1 MCVCVC
7 VCVYER
13 EGERKEVESF
23 KSFQK
28 STQNASE
35 DVGLLWVFI
44 FLKTEDFLFSRE
56 EVSRAAAP

>member
-1 MCVCVC
+1 MEEAGEGVCVCVC
-7 VCVYER
+7 VCVRVYER

-44 FLKTEDFLFSRE
+44 F
-56 EVSRAAAP
+56 

>member
-1 MCVCVC
+1 MWGAIIFVPLFLSPFCLCVCVC
-7 VCVYER
+7 VRVYER

-44 FLKTEDFLFSRE
+44 F
-56 EVSRAAAP
+56 